1 MRKLKMQNH
10 SLKQTWVSYG
20 CGVTL
25 NAQSASPALPIWGCL
40 WSPHPKGQCLCPSLG
55 WLNPCTFHGIHQF
68 TSLPWNPCPF
78 HGIHLPFTESQSL
91 PWNSYPFQ
99 GIHIP
104 SMFGAPRHK
113 GKAPMQAANEDK
125 YTICWQSRWL
135 IARGKLN
142 YARSNN
148 GRQGQTPSFVLPIVR
163 HLLEFESE
171 HSWIS
176 TDCVFLH
183 NSHIVLIIFRVIFIW
198 NSGKVSISVSEAG
211 HQTWET
217 AAFSG

>member
-1 MRKLKMQNH
+1 MP
-10 SLKQTWVSYG
+10 
-20 CGVTL
+20 
-25 NAQSASPALPIWGCL
+25 AQLFPSGAAFGPPTPRGSACAHPWDGWIHVPSMEFTNSP
-40 WSPHPKGQCLCPSLG
+40 
-55 WLNPCTFHGIHQF
+55 
-68 TSLPWNPCPF
+68 PF
-78 HGIHLPFTESQSL
+78 HGIHVPSMEFTSPSRNPSPFH
-91 PWNSYPFQ
+91 

-104 SMFGAPRHK
+104 SRESTSMFGAPRHK

-148 GRQGQTPSFVLPIVR
+148 RRQGQTPSFVLPIVR